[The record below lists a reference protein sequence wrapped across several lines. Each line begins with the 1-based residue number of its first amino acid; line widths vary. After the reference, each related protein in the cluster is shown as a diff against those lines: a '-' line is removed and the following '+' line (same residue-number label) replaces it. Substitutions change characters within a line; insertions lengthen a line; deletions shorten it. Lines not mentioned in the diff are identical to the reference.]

1 MEKYSQEK
9 LTAADLD
16 RLVEL
21 ERAERERLIQT
32 AAVWAAHR
40 DRLLCVCLA
49 QGAAWHL
56 LDGRNGIKDLDVWTF
71 FARNPELDGRVID
84 SGFRK
89 GRHRDSGL
97 SHLGLW
103 FDPEGPPRFRSFT
116 GRRVDLF
123 GVALPAQPEGDPV
136 AALRAWLGERRT
148 TRAHYLAEK
157 AVVMLE
163 PQRLKVVWPIEAD
176 GRPLV
181 GYDPSA

>member
-1 MEKYSQEK
+1 MEKYSQDK
-9 LTAADLD
+9 LTPADLD
-16 RLVEL
+16 RLVEI
-21 ERAERERLIQT
+21 ERGERGRLIRT
-32 AAVWAAHR
+32 AVVWAAHR

-49 QGAAWHL
+49 QGAAQHL

-71 FARNPELDGRVID
+71 FARNPELDDRVTD

-97 SHLGLW
+97 SHLGRW

-123 GVALPAQPEGDPV
+123 GVALPAERDADPV

-157 AVVMLE
+157 PVVMLE
-163 PQRLKVVWPIEAD
+163 PQRLRVMWPIEAD
-176 GRPLV
+176 GRRLL
-181 GYDPSA
+181 GYDSSA

>member
-1 MEKYSQEK
+1 MEKYSQAK
-9 LTAADLD
+9 LTPADLN
-16 RLVEL
+16 RLVEI
-21 ERAERERLIQT
+21 ERAERGGLIRT
-32 AAVWAAHR
+32 AAIWAAHR

-49 QGAAWHL
+49 QGAAQHL

-97 SHLGLW
+97 SHLGRW

-123 GVALPAQPEGDPV
+123 GVALPAEPDADPV
-136 AALRAWLGERRT
+136 AALERGSASDERS
-148 TRAHYLAEK
+148 APIYLAEK

-163 PQRLKVVWPIEAD
+163 PQRLRVVCPIEAD
-176 GRPLV
+176 GGQLL
-181 GYDPSA
+181 GYDPLA